1 MGPNRHIASERPSP
15 PNEVPREKLGVLE
28 LSIHKAIRFNDAF
41 PNERGP
47 PQFILSLCSA
57 RVAIAALYLA
67 FVLLL
72 CLPGPGL
79 AFDFPSLTGRVVDQ
93 AGIMTAQS
101 RSELEERLKDLEDK
115 SGIQVVVATVKS
127 LEGSDI
133 ETFANQL
140 FRNWRIGQAKKNN
153 GVLLL
158 VAPNE
163 HKVRIEVGYG
173 LEGTLTDAL
182 SSVII
187 SSAMVPRFRAKDFA
201 GGIERGIDGIISV
214 LSGDT
219 TDWQPKPSVRTEDPP
234 SLSNELFTIFFVLIA
249 IFVIWSLIR
258 GARGTPSSR
267 YVRRGGPIIFFPTGG
282 SWGSPRWGGGFGDGG
297 GGFGGGF
304 SGGGGWSGGGGA
316 SGSW

>member
-1 MGPNRHIASERPSP
+1 
-15 PNEVPREKLGVLE
+15 
-28 LSIHKAIRFNDAF
+28 
-41 PNERGP
+41 
-47 PQFILSLCSA
+47 
-57 RVAIAALYLA
+57 
-67 FVLLL
+67 
-72 CLPGPGL
+72 
-79 AFDFPSLTGRVVDQ
+79 
-93 AGIMTAQS
+93 
-101 RSELEERLKDLEDK
+101 
-115 SGIQVVVATVKS
+115 VKS

-133 ETFANQL
+133 ETYANQL
-140 FRNWRIGQAKKNN
+140 FRNRRIGQAKKNN

-163 HKVRIEVGYG
+163 HKVHIEVGYG

-187 SSAMVPRFRAKDFA
+187 SSAMVPRFKANDFT

-219 TDWQPKPSVRTEDPP
+219 ADWQPKPSVCAEDPP

-258 GARGTPSSR
+258 GARGTPPSR
-267 YVRRGGPIIFFPTGG
+267 YARRGGPIIFFPTGG